1 MRFAIGILAQYFAA
15 FLLTIGGIVMDHQI
29 ATKGIH
35 HLTLTVTNVGRA
47 QEFYTGLLNF
57 QPIMEFGSRILLSNG
72 SIVLVLT
79 PASDPSQAM
88 SNDSFDENRVGLDH
102 VSFSVGSRDELEAA
116 VRLFDDQGVPH
127 GEIKDLGPGLGL
139 YVLAFRD
146 PDNIQLELS
155 APYS

>member
-1 MRFAIGILAQYFAA
+1 MSN
-15 FLLTIGGIVMDHQI
+15 QI
-29 ATKGIH
+29 ATKAIH
-35 HLTLTVTNVGRA
+35 HFTLTVTNVGRA
-47 QEFYTGLLNF
+47 QEFYSGLLNF

-79 PASDPSQAM
+79 PAPDPSRAII
-88 SNDSFDENRVGLDH
+88 NDSFDENRVGLDH

-116 VRLFDDQGVPH
+116 VRLFDEQNVPH
-127 GEIKDLGPGLGL
+127 GEIKDLGSDLGL

-146 PDNIQLELS
+146 PDNIQLELT